1 LKGVYVL
8 IINVKKDTPVTV
20 GALGEIIF
28 TRGLYAY
35 VGSAQ
40 SNLELRIKRHLKKKK
55 VLFWHIDYMLDNA
68 AAEILYVF
76 VKEADRTEEC
86 NIARM
91 MNGEGEAIAGFG
103 SSDCNCIS
111 HLVRIRDFK
120 FLQNS
125 MLIFYDRDI
134 IH

>member
-1 LKGVYVL
+1 MKGVYVL
-8 IINVKKDTPVTV
+8 IINVQKDKLVTV
-20 GALGEIIF
+20 GALGEISF

-40 SNLELRIKRHLKKKK
+40 SNLEPRIKRHFTKKKP
-55 VLFWHIDYMLDNA
+55 LFWHIDYLIGNSA
-68 AAEILYVF
+68 TEILKVF
-76 VKEADRTEEC
+76 AKEADRTEEC
-86 NIARM
+86 TIARM
-91 MNGEGEAIAGFG
+91 LKGEGEAIEGFG

-125 MLIFYDRDI
+125 MFMF
-134 IH
+134 